1 VAAIERKCGVTYS
14 DAVGCKARPFKF
26 NAPIMSRA
34 FVKESDEGAASA
46 ELPERPLSAE
56 PNYVTPRGM
65 QSLRARLKELQV
77 ERDSLTAKGEA
88 MAKQRLL
95 EVKRDIRYFSAQVE
109 RATLVDPAGQ
119 PRDEVR
125 FGAVVTMRDGQGKN
139 HVFQIVGD
147 DEADVAAG
155 SISWASPLA
164 KAMLGAR
171 VGDTVKWQRPAGTSE
186 VEIVAIAY
194 LETTAA
200 VRTP

>member
-1 VAAIERKCGVTYS
+1 
-14 DAVGCKARPFKF
+14 
-26 NAPIMSRA
+26 MSRA
-34 FVKESDEGAASA
+34 FVKESDEDAASA

-56 PNYVTPRGM
+56 PNYVTPRGL
-65 QSLRARLKELQV
+65 QALRARLKELQV
-77 ERDSLTAKGEA
+77 ERDRLAAEGES

-95 EVKRDIRYFSAQVE
+95 EVKRDIRYFSAQIE
-109 RATLVDPAGQ
+109 RATLVDTAGQ

-125 FGAVVTMRDGQGKN
+125 FGALVTMRDEQGKN
-139 HVFQIVGD
+139 HSFQIVGD

-164 KAMLGAR
+164 RALLGAR

-194 LETTAA
+194 LETTTAA
-200 VRTP
+200 PTP